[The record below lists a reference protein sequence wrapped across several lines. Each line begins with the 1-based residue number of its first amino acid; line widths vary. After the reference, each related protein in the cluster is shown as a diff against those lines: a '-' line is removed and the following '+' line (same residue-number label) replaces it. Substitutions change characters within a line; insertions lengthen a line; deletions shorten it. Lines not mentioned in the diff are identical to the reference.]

1 MNATNP
7 SIISH
12 VSIGTNQFDAA
23 IAFYDAVLG
32 AMGIR
37 KIMNFPTAIAYGRE
51 FPEFWV
57 HPPVDGEKATLGN
70 GTHFG
75 FFARTKDEVHA
86 FWEAA
91 LANNAKPDGAPGPR
105 KEYGAPYYGCFVRDL
120 DGHKIEAAF
129 WDFSLMDKPE

>member
-1 MNATNP
+1 MSDVDINATNP
-7 SIISH
+7 SIVSH

-37 KIMNFPTAIAYGRE
+37 KLMDFPGAVAYGRE

-57 HPPVDGEKATLGN
+57 QNPVDGEKATIGN

-75 FFARTKDEVHA
+75 FFARTKDEVNA
-86 FWEAA
+86 FWGAA
-91 LANNAKPDGAPGPR
+91 LTQNAKPGGEPGPR
-105 KEYGAPYYGCFVRDL
+105 EEYGAPY
-120 DGHKIEAAF
+120 
-129 WDFSLMDKPE
+129 